1 MSEIKKGRAWMR
13 TSRKWGHNNPIEHHV
28 FFDHEGVRIEVPLE
42 QFISVLV
49 EELEE
54 LSFLPLII
62 IRGKKLTAKL
72 LVKAEVVIED
82 MKNST
87 GAQ

>member
-1 MSEIKKGRAWMR
+1 MSEIEKGRAWMR

-42 QFISVLV
+42 QFITVLV
-49 EELEE
+49 EELSVMH
-54 LSFLPLII
+54 LVV
-62 IRGKKLTAKL
+62 IRGKKLAAKL
-72 LVKAEVVIED
+72 LVKAEAVIED

>member
-1 MSEIKKGRAWMR
+1 MSEIEKGRAWMR

-42 QFISVLV
+42 QFITVLV
-49 EELEE
+49 EELSVMR
-54 LSFLPLII
+54 LVV

-72 LVKAEVVIED
+72 LVKAEAVIED

>member
-1 MSEIKKGRAWMR
+1 MSEIEKGRAWMR
-13 TSRKWGHNNPIEHHV
+13 TSRKWGHNNAIEHHV

-42 QFISVLV
+42 QFITVLV
-49 EELEE
+49 EELSVMH
-54 LSFLPLII
+54 LVV
-62 IRGKKLTAKL
+62 IRSKKLAAKL
-72 LVKAEVVIED
+72 LVKAEAVIED